1 MSDARQCLEDY
12 LSIRRQLGFK
22 LRKDERMLRAFIA
35 FLQEAGAA
43 RITTELALTWARLP
57 ADAHPS
63 HWRARLGVVR
73 LFARYLATID
83 PESEIPSADLLP
95 AHRPRVPPYL
105 YSPADIAAL
114 MQAARALTPPL
125 RAATCE
131 TVIGLL
137 WSTGMRIGEALALDR
152 RDVELSDGALHVRG
166 RQDKQRELPLHE
178 SAVAALR
185 RYARLRDRRWPD
197 PETPAFFLSTLGSRL
212 SYEAFNHTFRGLVR
226 QAGIQGRG
234 ARGRVRAHDLRHSFA
249 VRILVQLYEAGADV
263 ERLMPVLSAYLGH
276 QDPASTFWYL
286 QAAPELMALI
296 SQRLERVAELL

>member
-1 MSDARQCLEDY
+1 MSDLRQCLEDY

-57 ADAHPS
+57 GSAHPS

-105 YSPADIAAL
+105 YSPADIGAL
-114 MQAARALTPPL
+114 MQAARGLTPPL
-125 RAATCE
+125 RATACE

-152 RDVELSDGALHVRG
+152 QDVELSDGALHVRG
-166 RQDKQRELPLHE
+166 RQNKQRELPLHE
-178 SAVAALR
+178 SAAAALR

-249 VRILVQLYEAGADV
+249 VRMLVQLYEAGADV
-263 ERLMPVLSAYLGH
+263 QRLMPVLSAYPTSGSGQHVLV
-276 QDPASTFWYL
+276 PASSARADGTD
-286 QAAPELMALI
+286 QPAV
-296 SQRLERVAELL
+296 RRRVR